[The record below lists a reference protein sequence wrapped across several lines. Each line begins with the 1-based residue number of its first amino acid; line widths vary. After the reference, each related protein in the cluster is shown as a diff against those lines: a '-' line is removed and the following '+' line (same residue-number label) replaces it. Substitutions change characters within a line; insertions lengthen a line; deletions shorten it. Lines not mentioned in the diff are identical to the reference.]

1 MKHEFEDLRELTP
14 EQIMENLEQLEAENK
29 KQAERIEQLEEPLK
43 AANFKVDGMLAVGQE
58 LINLKQRIKELE
70 TVLDKLARLGNEPNF
85 GNSIG
90 NQIAQ
95 KALPALSEAEGKEG
109 E

>member
-1 MKHEFEDLRELTP
+1 MEEEKCPIDNKCPIILECDKKNIIAEL
-14 EQIMENLEQLEAENK
+14 QAENK

-70 TVLDKLARLGNEPNF
+70 KENERLREV
-85 GNSIG
+85 IYRA
-90 NQIAQ
+90 NQEYKKVRHEKCLIE
-95 KALPALSEAEGKEG
+95 KALKG